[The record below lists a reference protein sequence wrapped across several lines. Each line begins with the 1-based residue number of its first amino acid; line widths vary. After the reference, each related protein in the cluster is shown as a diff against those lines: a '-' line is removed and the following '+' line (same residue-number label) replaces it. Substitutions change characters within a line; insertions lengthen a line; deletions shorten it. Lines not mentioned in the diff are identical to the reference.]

1 MHDTVRSADSL
12 HTNVCRTEQ
21 HLLGSYRAL
30 IAHEIEKQRLTLTA
44 LAEKTGYNRR
54 SLKRMITGKQELR
67 CRDIITICAAIGI
80 DRQSASY
87 AIETM
92 GSWEYYYEVSLGIV
106 LSLSKPILSK
116 IIDQATA
123 AMEPLSPAALEQ
135 LSDWIAETVIR
146 NQKQI
151 YDRRDRLTDLPR
163 L

>member
-1 MHDTVRSADSL
+1 MLDAGQLVGSL
-12 HTNVCRTEQ
+12 HTKVCEMEK
-21 HLLGSYRAL
+21 HLLGSYRSL
-30 IAHEIEKQRLTLTA
+30 IAHEIGRRKLTITA
-44 LAEKTGYNRR
+44 LAKETGYNRR
-54 SLKRMITGKQELR
+54 SLTRMITGEQELR

-80 DRQSASY
+80 DRLSASY

-92 GSWEYYYEVSLGIV
+92 GNWEYYYEVSLGIV
-106 LSLSKPILSK
+106 LSLAKPILSK

-151 YDRRDRLTDLPR
+151 YDRRDRVTDLPR
-163 L
+163 F